1 MSEIQAL
8 DVRIPA
14 EIINNWGWFLL
25 FGICLVLL
33 GAVAIVRSVAATVVS
48 MLFFGW
54 LLLIAA
60 GIEIVQ
66 AVMVGKWAGLFQ
78 HWLSAALFGVLGAL
92 IVWRPVV
99 TAEILTLL
107 IGAFFLVAGI
117 FQLVTP
123 FVISLPEWGWHAL
136 NGLITLVLGVL
147 ILAQWPVSGLWVI
160 GLFLGIELIFYG
172 GAWIAVAL
180 RLRSARV
187 RSTLYSWQRRF
198 YDVGNE
204 GTLASSEPVWLCVG
218 GPMDR
223 GRADGTSNAPPRARS
238 RKVANHEVLAPGNPA
253 WLAWP
258 RNHRSGPCCVLR
270 PARPQARP
278 SSGGQVVK

>member
-14 EIINNWGWFLL
+14 EIINNWGWFLA
-25 FGICLVLL
+25 FGIGLVLL
-33 GAVAIVRSVAATVVS
+33 GVLAVVRSVTATVVS

-60 GIEIVQ
+60 GIEVVQ

-78 HWLSAALFGVLGAL
+78 HWLSALLFGVLGAM

-107 IGAFFLVAGI
+107 MGAFFLVAGL
-117 FQLVTP
+117 FQLITP

-172 GAWIAVAL
+172 GAWIAVATV
-180 RLRSARV
+180 REPEGGGASIMRRPAVRFARHRFLARQGLPGV
-187 RSTLYSWQRRF
+187 FRAIGYS
-198 YDVGNE
+198 
-204 GTLASSEPVWLCVG
+204 
-218 GPMDR
+218 
-223 GRADGTSNAPPRARS
+223 RARPL
-238 RKVANHEVLAPGNPA
+238 KG
-253 WLAWP
+253 
-258 RNHRSGPCCVLR
+258 
-270 PARPQARP
+270 
-278 SSGGQVVK
+278 

>member
-1 MSEIQAL
+1 LTARDGGMRLARKSHRTSPDLTSTGVGRATSRPLQEEKCVMSEIQAL

-14 EIINNWGWFLL
+14 EIIHNWGWFLL

-33 GAVAIVRSVAATVVS
+33 GALAIVRSVAATVVS

-66 AVMVGKWAGLFQ
+66 AIMVGKWAGLFQ

-180 RLRSARV
+180 RLRSA
-187 RSTLYSWQRRF
+187 S
-198 YDVGNE
+198 
-204 GTLASSEPVWLCVG
+204 
-218 GPMDR
+218 
-223 GRADGTSNAPPRARS
+223 
-238 RKVANHEVLAPGNPA
+238 
-253 WLAWP
+253 
-258 RNHRSGPCCVLR
+258 
-270 PARPQARP
+270 
-278 SSGGQVVK
+278 

>member
-1 MSEIQAL
+1 MRLARKSQSDVPDLTATRRGLGDGAPAARGESAMSEIQAL

-14 EIINNWGWFLL
+14 EIIHNWGWFLL

-66 AVMVGKWAGLFQ
+66 AIMVGKWAGLFQ

-180 RLRSARV
+180 RLRSA
-187 RSTLYSWQRRF
+187 S
-198 YDVGNE
+198 
-204 GTLASSEPVWLCVG
+204 
-218 GPMDR
+218 
-223 GRADGTSNAPPRARS
+223 
-238 RKVANHEVLAPGNPA
+238 
-253 WLAWP
+253 
-258 RNHRSGPCCVLR
+258 
-270 PARPQARP
+270 
-278 SSGGQVVK
+278 